1 MSGNEQLSRL
11 LAERFKRYDESPNG
25 EGRLVFWEDSE
36 GAYDDIVDTLVGP
49 AAVNETLRNV
59 ELIRLTNVNPF
70 NVKYQVLIKQPHTRF
85 LIYRNTVE
93 PGNEHPSDENNW
105 LLDLE
110 LAYGPIFSADKLML
124 ILNETLPEDAGSETR
139 EAWLDVMKQT
149 KPFFDNDGYVTA
161 LAKRLTANDDTRV
174 MQAKMIAVLL
184 DLPDGKHSL
193 QDIWRRL
200 LEQYTDGNDDGIERI
215 KQAGLSDFHWKGT
228 CGIYGYVCP
237 GDLPVDF
244 PFDLAP
250 MGEDKSPTV
259 KDFVIWLFRLAWNDF
274 TQDGTGSDRYAN
286 IRRDFENW
294 RNDRTFTATFKNLA
308 EQTYEELGL
317 DREILAMPLQELAEH
332 GLFGEVDQQIVT
344 LLYQGVGNESISH
357 KDVQNIIRERAPRLW
372 YNDYQDDYEA
382 IGAASGLRSLLDEN
396 EPLMD
401 DIDSPKQG
409 FTLYA
414 NRLYLVDQAYRL
426 FVCAWKNSTRQI
438 ECSGIRDNLEHRY
451 SLFQSHLGGVW
462 QRQLD
467 TLDHWD
473 IDDVPTQQDFYE
485 RCISKTVNAGRKIAV
500 IISDALRYEV
510 AQSFAERLRSQNRW
524 SARAEAQLGVLPSYT
539 QLGMAALLPHKTLA
553 FNPVGE
559 HSTVLVDGA
568 SSQGLDNR
576 AAILA
581 RVGGKAVTYEDF
593 IKRSRDES
601 RELVKSCNA
610 LYVFHNVIDKIGEN
624 KEEDTFDACEQCV
637 GELVSL
643 VKKLANANVTNMIV
657 TADHGFLYQD
667 HDVVDSEWLSVQ
679 PQGDIVWQRK
689 RRFVIGSN
697 LAESP
702 SFTTFTADQLGLDDP
717 KDEGVTVQVPNAIH
731 RLRMQGRGVRYV
743 HGGASL
749 PEIVVPVVHIS
760 KGRSASEDVRPVDF
774 CILQQTDSI
783 TTGQLAVEFLQTE
796 PVQDKVT
803 QRTVFAGLYG
813 RENGNAVSISN
824 EVPVTFLSNSPEAR
838 ERHVFATFLL
848 TSDADRFNNTTVE
861 LLVFET
867 IPGSS
872 QRCMLEQKADYV
884 LRRGFFDDG
893 IDF

>member
-1 MSGNEQLSRL
+1 MGGNEQLSRL
-11 LAERFKRYDESPNG
+11 LAARFKQYDESSNG
-25 EGRLVFWEDSE
+25 EGRLVFWEDNE
-36 GAYDDIVDTLVGP
+36 GAYDGIVDTIVGP
-49 AAVNETLRNV
+49 DAVNETLRNV
-59 ELIRLTNVNPF
+59 ELIRLTNTNPF
-70 NVKYQVLIKQPHTRF
+70 GVKYRVLIEQPHDRF
-85 LIYRNTVE
+85 LIYRNTTE
-93 PGNEHPSDENNW
+93 PGNEHPADADNW

-124 ILNETLPEDAGSETR
+124 ILNETLPKDADSETR

-149 KPFFDNDGYVTA
+149 KPFFDNDDYVTA
-161 LAKRLTANDDTRV
+161 LAKRLTANDDARA

-184 DLPDGKHSL
+184 GLPEGKHSL
-193 QDIWRRL
+193 QDIWRCL
-200 LEQYTDGNDDGIERI
+200 LEQYTDGDDDGIERI
-215 KQAGLSDFHWKGT
+215 KQMGLSDFHWQGT

-237 GDLPVDF
+237 GNLP
-244 PFDLAP
+244 
-250 MGEDKSPTV
+250 DKSPTV

-274 TQDGTGSDRYAN
+274 TQDDTGSDRYAN

-294 RNDRTFTATFKNLA
+294 RNDRTFTATFKRLA

-317 DREILAMPLQELAEH
+317 DRTILAMPLQELVDR

-344 LLYQGVGNESISH
+344 LLYQSVGNESIAH
-357 KDVQNIIRERAPRLW
+357 KDVQDIIREREPRLW
-372 YNDYQDDYEA
+372 YDDYRDDYEA
-382 IGAASGLRSLLDEN
+382 IGAASGLRVLLDES

-401 DIDSPKQG
+401 GIDSPNQG

-414 NRLYLVDQAYRL
+414 DRLYLVDQAYRL
-426 FVCAWKNSTRQI
+426 FIRAWKNSTRQS
-438 ECSGIRDNLEHRY
+438 ECSGIRDNLERRY
-451 SLFQSHLGGVW
+451 SLFQSRLGGVW
-462 QRQLD
+462 QKQLD
-467 TLDHWD
+467 TLDHWT
-473 IDDVPTQQDFYE
+473 IDGVPAQQDFYE
-485 RCISKTVNAGRKIAV
+485 RCISKTVNGGRKIAV

-524 SARAEAQLGVLPSYT
+524 SARTEAQLGVLPSYT

-553 FNPVGE
+553 FDPKDKHYN
-559 HSTVLVDGA
+559 VLVDGT

-581 RVGGKAVTYEDF
+581 QVNGKAVTYEDL
-593 IKRSRDES
+593 IKRNRDES
-601 RELVKSCNA
+601 RELVKSCNV
-610 LYVFHNVIDKIGEN
+610 LYVFHNAIDKIGEH
-624 KEEDTFDACEQCV
+624 KEEDTFDACEKCV
-637 GELVSL
+637 DELVNL

-667 HDVVDSEWLSVQ
+667 HDVADSEWLSEQ
-679 PQGDIVWQRK
+679 PQGDVIWHRK

-702 SFTTFTADQLGLDDP
+702 AFTTFTADQLGLDDP
-717 KDEGVTVQVPNAIH
+717 EGEGVTVQIPNAIH
-731 RLRMQGRGVRYV
+731 RLRLQGRGVRYV

-760 KGRSASEDVRPVDF
+760 KGRSSSQDVRPVGF
-774 CILQQTDSI
+774 RILQQTDSI
-783 TTGQLAVEFLQTE
+783 TTGQLTVEFLQTE
-796 PVQDKVT
+796 PVQDKVI

-813 RENGNAVSISN
+813 LENGNAVPISN
-824 EVPVTFLSNSPEAR
+824 EVPVTFLSQSPEAR
-838 ERHVFATFLL
+838 ERHVPATFML

-861 LLVFET
+861 LRVFET

-872 QRCMLEQKADYV
+872 QRRMVEKKADYV